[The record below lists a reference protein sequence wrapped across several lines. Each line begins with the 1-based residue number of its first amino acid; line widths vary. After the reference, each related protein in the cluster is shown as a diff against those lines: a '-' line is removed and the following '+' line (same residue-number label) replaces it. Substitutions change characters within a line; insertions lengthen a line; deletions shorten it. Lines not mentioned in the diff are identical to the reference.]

1 MAKWL
6 TLVGLLALMTLG
18 LLVGLKVSGP
28 SRLDRAEALAH
39 QEKKSLEPLFPAP
52 AFSYR
57 DHRGAL
63 VTPQSL
69 AGTPYVANFIFT
81 TCRTICP
88 LITAKMVQL
97 QRALPG
103 VPVRFVSF
111 SVDPEGDTAEALTAY
126 ATKWAP
132 DEPRWSL
139 LVTDERTLPVTV
151 AGFHVTAEKAK
162 AGSLDPII
170 HSSVF
175 VLVDGAGLV
184 RGVFDSEHSSDL
196 KALTNAVRTL
206 TNAAPATLE
215 PLPTEGV
222 ELYHALSCASCHEA
236 PELAPPVLGRRGARI
251 EFDNGLVTTFDEAYV
266 RESLLAPD
274 ARRAKGYPLHMPA
287 YDGIGAAALDTL
299 VRYVLEA
306 PATPTAAGGHAEV
319 ALDPVCHMQVRV
331 SSDTLASEQG
341 GRRTYFCS
349 KHCLKRFEATPGAF
363 LSNDGGR

>member
-63 VTPQSL
+63 VTPQAL
-69 AGTPYVANFIFT
+69 AGKPWVASFIFT

-88 LITAKMVQL
+88 LITAKLVQL
-97 QRALPG
+97 QRSLPG

-111 SVDPEGDTAEALTAY
+111 SVDPGGDTAEALAAY

-139 LVTDERTLPVTV
+139 LVTDEQTLPATV
-151 AGFHVTAEKAK
+151 AGFHVTAEKA
-162 AGSLDPII
+162 APGAVDPII

-184 RGVFDSEHSSDL
+184 RGVFDSEHSGDL
-196 KALTNAVRTL
+196 KALSNAVRTL
-206 TNAAPATLE
+206 ANASADSLE
-215 PLPTEGV
+215 RLPTEGV

-236 PELAPPVLGRRGARI
+236 PELAPPVLGRRGARV
-251 EFDNGLVTTFDEAYV
+251 EFDNGIVTTFDEAYV

-274 ARRAKGYPLHMPA
+274 ARRARGYPLHMPA

-306 PATPTAAGGHAEV
+306 PAAPVAGGSDGVV
-319 ALDPVCHMQVRV
+319 AVDPVCHMQVRV
-331 SSDTLASEQG
+331 TPDALASDAG
-341 GRRTYFCS
+341 GQRTYFCS

>member
-6 TLVGLLALMTLG
+6 ALIGVLALLTLG
-18 LLVGLKVSGP
+18 LLVGVRLLGT

-39 QEKKSLEPLFPAP
+39 QREKTLEPLFPAP

-63 VTPQSL
+63 VTPQAL
-69 AGTPYVANFIFT
+69 AGRPYVANFVFT

-88 LITAKMVQL
+88 LLTARMVRL
-97 QRALPG
+97 QRALAG
-103 VPVRFVSF
+103 VETRFVSF
-111 SVDPEGDTAEALTAY
+111 SVDPETDTAEALATY
-126 ATKWAP
+126 AARWAP

-139 LVTDERTLPVTV
+139 LVTDPQTLPRTA
-151 AGFHVTAEKAK
+151 AGFHVTAEA
-162 AGSLDPII
+162 APSGAPDPII

-184 RGVFDSEHSSDL
+184 RGVYDSEHARDL
-196 KALTNAVRTL
+196 EALASAVRRL
-206 TNAAPATLE
+206 AAAPPRERE
-215 PLPTEGV
+215 PLPAEGV

-236 PELAPPVLGRRGARI
+236 QALAPSLFGRAGSRV
-251 EFDNGLVTTFDEAYV
+251 ELETGLVTTFDAAYV
-266 RESLLAPD
+266 KESLLAPD
-274 ARRAKGYPLHMPA
+274 AKRAKGYPLRMPA
-287 YDGIGAAALDTL
+287 SDELDAAALDTL

-306 PATPTAAGGHAEV
+306 PAAAAPAAADVQV
-319 ALDPVCHMQVRV
+319 AVDPVCHMQVRV
-331 SSDTLASEQG
+331 TADALSADRA

-363 LSNDGGR
+363 VANDGGR

>member
-63 VTPQSL
+63 VSPQSL
-69 AGTPYVANFIFT
+69 AGEPYVANFIFT

-103 VPVRFVSF
+103 VGVHFVSF
-111 SVDPEGDTAEALTAY
+111 SVDPDGDSPEALSAY

-139 LVTDERTLPVTV
+139 LVTDAQTLPQTV
-151 AGFHVTAEKAK
+151 AGFHVTAEKAQPG
-162 AGSLDPII
+162 AIDPII

-175 VLVDGAGLV
+175 VLVDGQGLV

-196 KALTNAVRTL
+196 QALRNAVRTL
-206 TNAAPATLE
+206 AKTPAAPIE
-215 PLPTEGV
+215 PLPAEGV
-222 ELYHALSCASCHEA
+222 ELYHALSCAACHEA
-236 PELAPPVLGRRGARI
+236 PELAPPLFGRKGSRV
-251 EFDNGLVTTFDEAYV
+251 EFDNGIVTTLDEAYV
-266 RESLLAPD
+266 KESLLAPD
-274 ARRAKGYPLHMPA
+274 AKRAKGYPLHMPA
-287 YDGIGAAALDTL
+287 VDGLGAASLETL
-299 VRYVLEA
+299 VRYVLDT
-306 PATPTAAGGHAEV
+306 PATVATAPEV
-319 ALDPVCHMQVRV
+319 LVAVDPVCHMQVRATADAL
-331 SSDTLASEQG
+331 SSERDG
-341 GRRTYFCS
+341 HRTYFCS

-363 LSNDGGR
+363 LPNDAGR